1 MYPFPIINGWR
12 ILQIQ
17 KGACMIEKKGVI
29 VCSEDGNLVVPDFP
43 VIPFIEGDGTGP
55 DIWRAARRVMD
66 AAVSSVFSDQRKIQ
80 WLEILA
86 GEKAYNQTQSWL
98 PNDTLEAIKT
108 YRVAIKGPLTTPVG
122 EGIRSINV
130 GLRQELDLYA
140 CVRPVKYIGGIPSP
154 MVKPSDVDMI
164 IFREN
169 TEDVYMGLEWKA
181 GSPIAQKIIDLVKSE
196 DGRDIRPDSGVGLKP
211 ISRFGT
217 RRLVRMAIEYALEH
231 KKESVTIV
239 HKGNIMKFTE
249 GAFRTWGYE
258 VAQEEFGEKTITE
271 VELWEKYNGTVPSGK
286 VVIKDRIADAMFQQI
301 LLRPAE
307 YDVLAMPNLNGDYMS
322 DALSAMVGGLGLAP
336 GANIGDGIALFEA
349 THGTAPKY
357 AGQDKVNP
365 GSLILSGTMMLDY
378 LGWKE
383 AADRIRKG
391 LAEAVANKR
400 VTYDLARQMEGA
412 VEVKCSEFAEEIVRY
427 L

>member
-1 MYPFPIINGWR
+1 MTENSGN
-12 ILQIQ
+12 
-17 KGACMIEKKGVI
+17 I
-29 VCSEDGNLVVPDFP
+29 VYSEDGNLVVPDFP
-43 VIPFIEGDGTGP
+43 VIPFIEGDGIGP
-55 DIWRAARRVMD
+55 DIWRAAQRVLD
-66 AAVSSVFSDQRKIQ
+66 AAVLSVFGDKRKIQ

-86 GEKAYNQTQSWL
+86 GEKAFNRTQSWL
-98 PNDTLEAIKT
+98 PNDTLEAIET
-108 YRVAIKGPLTTPVG
+108 HRVAIKGPLTTPVG

-140 CVRPVKYIGGIPSP
+140 CVRPVKYIDGIPSP
-154 MVKPSDVDMI
+154 MVKPSNVDMI

-181 GSPIAQKIIDLVKSE
+181 GSSIAQKIIDLVKSE
-196 DGRDIRPDSGVGLKP
+196 DGRTIRPDSGVGLKP

-217 RRLVRMAIEYALEH
+217 QRLVRMAIEYALEH

-271 VELWEKYNGTVPSGK
+271 VELWEKYDGKIPSDK

-322 DALSAMVGGLGLAP
+322 DALAAMVGGLGMAP
-336 GANIGDGIALFEA
+336 GANIGDGMALFEA

-365 GSLILSGTMMLDY
+365 GSLILSGAMMLDY
-378 LGWKE
+378 LDWKE

-391 LAEAVANKR
+391 LAKAVAKKR

-412 VEVKCSEFAEEIVRY
+412 VEVKCSQFAEEIV
-427 L
+427 LQM

>member
-1 MYPFPIINGWR
+1 MTE
-12 ILQIQ
+12 QS
-17 KGACMIEKKGVI
+17 GVI
-29 VCSEDGNLVVPDFP
+29 VYSEDGNLVVPDFP
-43 VIPFIEGDGTGP
+43 VIPFIEGDGIGP
-55 DIWRAARRVMD
+55 DIWRAARRVLD
-66 AAVSSVFSDQRKIQ
+66 AAVLSVFGDKRKIQ

-86 GEKAYNQTQSWL
+86 GEKAYNRTQSWL
-98 PNDTLEAIKT
+98 PNDTLEAIRT

-140 CVRPVKYIGGIPSP
+140 CVRPVKYIDGIPSP
-154 MVKPSDVDMI
+154 MLRPSDVDMI

-181 GSPIAQKIIDLVKSE
+181 GSSTAQKIIDLVKSE
-196 DGRDIRPDSGVGLKP
+196 DGRTIRPDSGVGLKP

-249 GAFRTWGYE
+249 GAFRNWGYE
-258 VAQEEFGEKTITE
+258 AAKEEFGEKTITE
-271 VELWEKYNGTVPSGK
+271 AELWEKYNGTIPSNK

-322 DALSAMVGGLGLAP
+322 DALAAMVGGLGMAP

-365 GSLILSGTMMLDY
+365 GSLILSGAMMLDY
-378 LGWKE
+378 LGWKTAGNRVRE
-383 AADRIRKG
+383 G
-391 LAEAVANKR
+391 LEKAVAKKR

-412 VEVKCSEFAEEIVRY
+412 IEVKCSAFAEEIVRHI
-427 L
+427 

>member
-1 MYPFPIINGWR
+1 MTE
-12 ILQIQ
+12 QS
-17 KGACMIEKKGVI
+17 KVI
-29 VCSEDGNLVVPDFP
+29 VYSEDGNLVVPDFP

-66 AAVSSVFSDQRKIQ
+66 AAVSSVFGDKRKIQ

-86 GEKAYNQTQSWL
+86 GEKAFNQTQSWL

-108 YRVAIKGPLTTPVG
+108 HRVAIKGPLTTPVG

-271 VELWEKYNGTVPSGK
+271 AQLWEKFNGTVPSDK

>member
-1 MYPFPIINGWR
+1 MTENSGN
-12 ILQIQ
+12 
-17 KGACMIEKKGVI
+17 I
-29 VCSEDGNLVVPDFP
+29 VYSEDGNLVVPDFP
-43 VIPFIEGDGTGP
+43 VIPFIEGDGIGP
-55 DIWRAARRVMD
+55 DIWRAAQRVLD
-66 AAVSSVFSDQRKIQ
+66 AAVLSVFGDKRKIQ

-86 GEKAYNQTQSWL
+86 GEKAFNRTQSWL
-98 PNDTLEAIKT
+98 PNDTLEAIET
-108 YRVAIKGPLTTPVG
+108 HRVAIKGPLTTPVG

-140 CVRPVKYIGGIPSP
+140 CVRPVKYIDGIPSP

-181 GSPIAQKIIDLVKSE
+181 GSSIAQKIIDLVKSE
-196 DGRDIRPDSGVGLKP
+196 DGRTIRPDSGVGLKP

-217 RRLVRMAIEYALEH
+217 QRLVRMAIEYALEH

-271 VELWEKYNGTVPSGK
+271 VELWEKYDGKIPSDK

-322 DALSAMVGGLGLAP
+322 DALAAMVGGLGMAP
-336 GANIGDGIALFEA
+336 GANIGDGMALFEA

-365 GSLILSGTMMLDY
+365 GSLILSGAMMLDY
-378 LGWKE
+378 LDWKE

-391 LAEAVANKR
+391 LAKAVAKKR

-412 VEVKCSEFAEEIVRY
+412 VEVKCSQFAEEIV
-427 L
+427 LQM

>member
-1 MYPFPIINGWR
+1 
-12 ILQIQ
+12 
-17 KGACMIEKKGVI
+17 MIENNGIITYTGDEKLNI
-29 VCSEDGNLVVPDFP
+29 PDFP
-43 VIPFIEGDGTGP
+43 VIPFIEGDGIGP
-55 DIWRAARRVMD
+55 DIWRAARCVLD
-66 AAVSSVFSDQRKIQ
+66 AAVAGSYENDRKIQ
-80 WLEILA
+80 WLEVLA
-86 GEKAYNQTQSWL
+86 GEKAFNQTQTWL
-98 PNDTLEAIKT
+98 PEETLEKIRT
-108 YRVAIKGPLTTPVG
+108 HRVAIKGPLTTPVG

-130 GLRQELDLYA
+130 SLRQELDLYA
-140 CVRPVKYIGGIPSP
+140 CVRPVKYITGIPSP
-154 MVKPSDVDMI
+154 MQKPWDVDMV

-181 GSPIAQKIIDLVKSE
+181 DSSMAKKIIDLVKTE
-196 DGRDIRPDSGVGLKP
+196 DGREIRAGSGIGLKP
-211 ISRFGT
+211 MSRFGT
-217 RRLVRMAIEYALEH
+217 RRLVRMAIEYASEH
-231 KKESVTIV
+231 KKKSVTLV

-249 GAFRTWGYE
+249 GAFRSWGYQ
-258 VAQEEFGEKTITE
+258 VAREEFGEQVITE
-271 VELWEKYNGTVPSGK
+271 EELWEKHDGEIPANK

-336 GANIGDGIALFEA
+336 GANIGDGCALFEA

-365 GSLILSGTMMLDY
+365 GSLILSGAMMLDY

-383 AADRIRKG
+383 AADRVRDG
-391 LAEAVANKR
+391 LVKTVEQKR

-412 VEVKCSEFAEEIVRY
+412 VEVKCSEFAEEIIRN

>member
-1 MYPFPIINGWR
+1 MTEHNGIITY
-12 ILQIQ
+12 
-17 KGACMIEKKGVI
+17 
-29 VCSEDGNLVVPDFP
+29 SDDGKLNVPDVP
-43 VIPFIEGDGTGP
+43 VIPFIEGDGIGP
-55 DIWRAARRVMD
+55 DIWRAARRVLD
-66 AAVSSVFSDQRKIQ
+66 VAVSRSYGGDRKIQ
-80 WLEILA
+80 WLEVLA
-86 GEKAYNQTQSWL
+86 GEKAFNQTQTWL
-98 PNDTLEAIKT
+98 PEETLEKIRIH
-108 YRVAIKGPLTTPVG
+108 RVAIKGPLTTPAG

-130 GLRQELDLYA
+130 SLRQELDLYA
-140 CVRPVKYIGGIPSP
+140 CVRPTKYITGIPSP
-154 MVKPSDVDMI
+154 VLRPELVDMV

-181 GSPIAQKIIDLVKSE
+181 GSVMAKKIIDLVKTE
-196 DGRDIRPDSGVGLKP
+196 DGREIRAGSGIGLKP
-211 ISRFGT
+211 MSRFGT

-231 KKESVTIV
+231 KKESVTLV

-258 VAQEEFGEKTITE
+258 VAREEFGEWIITE
-271 VELWEKYNGTVPSGK
+271 EDLWEKHDGK
-286 VVIKDRIADAMFQQI
+286 IPPDKIVIKDRIADAMFQQI

-336 GANIGDGIALFEA
+336 GANIGDGYALFEA

-365 GSLILSGTMMLDY
+365 GSLILSGAMMLDY

-383 AADRIRKG
+383 ATDRVREG
-391 LAEAVANKR
+391 LVKTVEQKR

-412 VEVKCSEFAEEIVRY
+412 VEVKCSEFAEEIIRN

>member
-1 MYPFPIINGWR
+1 MTEDNGIITY
-12 ILQIQ
+12 
-17 KGACMIEKKGVI
+17 
-29 VCSEDGNLVVPDFP
+29 SEDGKLNVPDFP
-43 VIPFIEGDGTGP
+43 VIPFIEGDGIGP
-55 DIWRAARRVMD
+55 DIWRAARRVLD
-66 AAVSSVFSDQRKIQ
+66 AAVSNAYGSDRKIQ
-80 WLEILA
+80 WLEVLA
-86 GEKAYNQTQSWL
+86 GEKAFNQTQNWL
-98 PNDTLEAIKT
+98 PEETLEKIRIH
-108 YRVAIKGPLTTPVG
+108 RVAIKGPLTTPVG

-130 GLRQELDLYA
+130 SLRQELDLYA
-140 CVRPVKYIGGIPSP
+140 CVRPTKYITGIPSP
-154 MVKPSDVDMI
+154 MLRPEDVDMI

-181 GSPIAQKIIDLVKSE
+181 DSVTAKKIIDLVKIE
-196 DGRDIRPDSGVGLKP
+196 DGREIRAGSGIGLKP
-211 ISRFGT
+211 MSRFGT
-217 RRLVRMAIEYALEH
+217 QRLVRMAIEYALEH
-231 KKESVTIV
+231 KKESVTLV

-249 GAFRTWGYE
+249 GAFRTWGYQ
-258 VAQEEFGEKTITE
+258 VAREEFGERVITE
-271 VELWEKYNGTVPSGK
+271 EDLWEKHNGETPGDK
-286 VVIKDRIADAMFQQI
+286 IVIKDRIADAMFQQI

-336 GANIGDGIALFEA
+336 GANIGDGYALFEA

-365 GSLILSGTMMLDY
+365 GSLILSGAMMLDY

-383 AADRIRKG
+383 AADRVRDG
-391 LAEAVANKR
+391 LVKTVEQKR

-412 VEVKCSEFAEEIVRY
+412 VEVKCSEFAEEIIRN

>member
-1 MYPFPIINGWR
+1 MTEDNGIITY
-12 ILQIQ
+12 
-17 KGACMIEKKGVI
+17 
-29 VCSEDGNLVVPDFP
+29 SDDGKLNVPDFP
-43 VIPFIEGDGTGP
+43 VIPFIEGDGIGP
-55 DIWRAARRVMD
+55 DIWRASRRVLD
-66 AAVSSVFSDQRKIQ
+66 AAVSSSYGSDRKIQ
-80 WLEILA
+80 WLEVLA
-86 GEKAYNQTQSWL
+86 GEKAFNQTKTWL
-98 PNDTLEAIKT
+98 PEETLEKIRIH
-108 YRVAIKGPLTTPVG
+108 RVAIKGPLTTPVG

-130 GLRQELDLYA
+130 SLRQELDLYA
-140 CVRPVKYIGGIPSP
+140 CVRPTKYITGIPSP
-154 MVKPSDVDMI
+154 VLRPEDVDMI

-181 GSPIAQKIIDLVKSE
+181 DSVMAKKIIDLVKIE
-196 DGRDIRPDSGVGLKP
+196 DGRKIRAGSGIGLKP
-211 ISRFGT
+211 MSRFGT

-231 KKESVTIV
+231 KKESVTLV

-249 GAFRTWGYE
+249 GAFRTWGYQ
-258 VAQEEFGEKTITE
+258 VAREEFGERVITE
-271 VELWEKYNGTVPSGK
+271 EDLWEKHNGEIPGDK
-286 VVIKDRIADAMFQQI
+286 IVIKDRIADAMFQQI

-336 GANIGDGIALFEA
+336 GANIGDGYALFEA

-365 GSLILSGTMMLDY
+365 GSLILSGAMMLDY
-378 LGWKE
+378 LDWKE
-383 AADRIRKG
+383 AADRVRDG
-391 LAEAVANKR
+391 LVKTVEQKR

-412 VEVKCSEFAEEIVRY
+412 VEVKCSEFAEEIIRN

>member
-1 MYPFPIINGWR
+1 MT
-12 ILQIQ
+12 
-17 KGACMIEKKGVI
+17 EKSGVI
-29 VCSEDGNLVVPDFP
+29 VYSENGNLVVPDFP

-55 DIWRAARRVMD
+55 DIWRATRRVLD
-66 AAVSSVFSDQRKIQ
+66 AAVLSVFGDKRKIE

-86 GEKAYNQTQSWL
+86 GEKAFNQTQSWL
-98 PNDTLEAIKT
+98 PGDTLEAIKT

-140 CVRPVKYIGGIPSP
+140 CVRPVKYIDGIPSP
-154 MVKPSDVDMI
+154 MVNPSDVDMI

-181 GSPIAQKIIDLVKSE
+181 GSLTAQKIIDLVKSE
-196 DGRDIRPDSGVGLKP
+196 DGRHIRPDSGIGLKP

-231 KKESVTIV
+231 KKQSVTIV

-258 VAQEEFGEKTITE
+258 VAQEEFSKNTITE
-271 VELWEKYNGTVPSGK
+271 ADLWEKYDGTIPSGK

-322 DALSAMVGGLGLAP
+322 DSLAAMAGGLGMAP

-365 GSLILSGTMMLDY
+365 GSLILSGVMMLDF

-383 AADRIRKG
+383 AAERVRIGVAK
-391 LAEAVANKR
+391 AVAKKR
-400 VTYDLARQMEGA
+400 VTYDLARQMDGA
-412 VEVKCSEFAEEIVRY
+412 VEVKCSEFAEEIVRQM
-427 L
+427 

>member
-1 MYPFPIINGWR
+1 MRENNGIITY
-12 ILQIQ
+12 
-17 KGACMIEKKGVI
+17 
-29 VCSEDGNLVVPDFP
+29 SDDGKLDVPDFP
-43 VIPFIEGDGTGP
+43 VIPFIEGDGIGP
-55 DIWRAARRVMD
+55 DIWRAARRVLD
-66 AAVSSVFSDQRKIQ
+66 AAVAGSYGNNRKIQ
-80 WLEILA
+80 WLEVLA
-86 GEKAYNQTQSWL
+86 GEKAFNQTQTWL
-98 PNDTLEAIKT
+98 PEETLEKIRT
-108 YRVAIKGPLTTPVG
+108 HRVAIKGPLTTPVG

-130 GLRQELDLYA
+130 SLRQELDLYA
-140 CVRPVKYIGGIPSP
+140 CVRPVKYITGIPSP
-154 MVKPSDVDMI
+154 MLRPWDVDMV

-181 GSPIAQKIIDLVKSE
+181 DSSMAKKIIDLVKIE
-196 DGRDIRPDSGVGLKP
+196 NGREIRAGSGIGLKP

-217 RRLVRMAIEYALEH
+217 RRLVRMAIEYAIAH
-231 KKESVTIV
+231 KKKSVTIV

-249 GAFRTWGYE
+249 GAFRSWGYE
-258 VAQEEFGEKTITE
+258 VAREEFGEWIITE
-271 VELWEKYNGTVPSGK
+271 EELWEKHEGEIPADK
-286 VVIKDRIADAMFQQI
+286 IVIKDRIADAMFQQI

-365 GSLILSGTMMLDY
+365 GSLILSGAMMLHY
-378 LGWKE
+378 LDWKE
-383 AADRIRKG
+383 AADRVREG
-391 LAEAVANKR
+391 LAKAVEQKR

-412 VEVKCSEFAEEIVRY
+412 IEVKCSEFAEEIIRN

>member
-1 MYPFPIINGWR
+1 MTEQN
-12 ILQIQ
+12 
-17 KGACMIEKKGVI
+17 GVI
-29 VCSEDGNLVVPDFP
+29 VYSEDGNLVVPDFP
-43 VIPFIEGDGTGP
+43 VIPFIEGDGIGP
-55 DIWRAARRVMD
+55 DIWRAAQRVLD
-66 AAVSSVFSDQRKIQ
+66 AAVLSVFGDKRKIQ

-86 GEKAYNQTQSWL
+86 GEKAFNQTQSWL
-98 PNDTLEAIKT
+98 PNDTLEAIRT
-108 YRVAIKGPLTTPVG
+108 HRVAIKGPLTTPVG

-140 CVRPVKYIGGIPSP
+140 CVRPVKYIDGIPSP

-181 GSPIAQKIIDLVKSE
+181 GSSIAQKIIDLVKSE
-196 DGRDIRPDSGVGLKP
+196 DGRTIRPDSGVGLKP

-217 RRLVRMAIEYALEH
+217 QRLVRMAIEYALEH

-271 VELWEKYNGTVPSGK
+271 VELWEKYDGKIPSDK

-322 DALSAMVGGLGLAP
+322 DALAAMVGGLGMAP
-336 GANIGDGIALFEA
+336 GANIGDGMALFEA

-365 GSLILSGTMMLDY
+365 GSLILSGAMMLDY
-378 LGWKE
+378 LDWKE

-391 LAEAVANKR
+391 LAKAVAKKR

-412 VEVKCSEFAEEIVRY
+412 VEVKCSQFAEEIV
-427 L
+427 LQM

>member
-1 MYPFPIINGWR
+1 MTENSGN
-12 ILQIQ
+12 
-17 KGACMIEKKGVI
+17 I
-29 VCSEDGNLVVPDFP
+29 VYSEDGNLVVPDFP
-43 VIPFIEGDGTGP
+43 VIPFIEGDGIGP
-55 DIWRAARRVMD
+55 DIWQAARHVLD
-66 AAVSSVFSDQRKIQ
+66 AAVSGVFGDKRKIQ

-86 GEKAYNQTQSWL
+86 GEKAYNRTQSWL
-98 PNDTLEAIKT
+98 PNDTLQAIRT
-108 YRVAIKGPLTTPVG
+108 HRVAIKGPLTTPVG

-140 CVRPVKYIGGIPSP
+140 CVRPVKYIDGIPSP
-154 MVKPSDVDMI
+154 MLRPSDVDMI

-181 GSPIAQKIIDLVKSE
+181 GSSTAQKIIDLVKAE
-196 DGRDIRPDSGVGLKP
+196 DGRDIRPDSGIGIKP

-258 VAQEEFGEKTITE
+258 VAQEEFNEKTITE
-271 VELWEKYNGTVPSGK
+271 AQLWEKYDGKIPSDK

-365 GSLILSGTMMLDY
+365 GSLILSGAMMLDY

-391 LAEAVANKR
+391 LAKAVAKKR

-412 VEVKCSEFAEEIVRY
+412 VEVKCSEFAEEIVRQM
-427 L
+427 

>member
-1 MYPFPIINGWR
+1 MTE
-12 ILQIQ
+12 QS
-17 KGACMIEKKGVI
+17 GVI

-43 VIPFIEGDGTGP
+43 VIPFIEGDGIGP
-55 DIWRAARRVMD
+55 DIWQASKRVMD
-66 AAVSSVFSDQRKIQ
+66 AAVSRVFGDKRKIQ

-86 GEKAYNQTQSWL
+86 GEKAFNRTQSWL
-98 PNDTLEAIKT
+98 PNDTLDAIRT

-140 CVRPVKYIGGIPSP
+140 CVRPVKYIDGIPSP
-154 MVKPSDVDMI
+154 VVKPSDVDMI

-181 GSPIAQKIIDLVKSE
+181 GSPTAQKIIDLVKAE
-196 DGRDIRPDSGVGLKP
+196 DGRTIRPDSGVGIKP

-217 RRLVRMAIEYALEH
+217 QRLVRMAIEYALEH

-258 VAQEEFGEKTITE
+258 VAQEKFGEKTITE
-271 VELWEKYNGTVPSGK
+271 AELWEKYNGTIPSDK

-365 GSLILSGTMMLDY
+365 GSLILSGAMMFDY
-378 LGWKE
+378 LDWKE

-391 LAEAVANKR
+391 LEKAVAKKR

-412 VEVKCSEFAEEIVRY
+412 VEVKCSEFAEEIV
-427 L
+427 LQM

>member
-1 MYPFPIINGWR
+1 MTENSGN
-12 ILQIQ
+12 
-17 KGACMIEKKGVI
+17 I
-29 VCSEDGNLVVPDFP
+29 VYSEDGNLVVPDFP

-55 DIWRAARRVMD
+55 DIWRASRRVLD
-66 AAVSSVFSDQRKIQ
+66 AAVSSVFGDKREIQ

-86 GEKAYNQTQSWL
+86 GEKAFNQTQSWL
-98 PNDTLEAIKT
+98 PNDTLEAIRT
-108 YRVAIKGPLTTPVG
+108 HRVAIKGPLTTPVG

-130 GLRQELDLYA
+130 GLRQELDLYS
-140 CVRPVKYIGGIPSP
+140 CVRPVKYIDGIPSP
-154 MVKPSDVDMI
+154 MVRPSDVDMI

-181 GSPIAQKIIDLVKSE
+181 GSSTAQKIIDLVKSE
-196 DGRDIRPDSGVGLKP
+196 DGRDIRPDSGIGLKP

-217 RRLVRMAIEYALEH
+217 QRLVRMAIEYALEH

-258 VAQEEFGEKTITE
+258 IAQEEFGEKTITE
-271 VELWEKYNGTVPSGK
+271 EELWEKYDGTIPSDK

-307 YDVLAMPNLNGDYMS
+307 YGVLAMPNLNGDYMS
-322 DALSAMVGGLGLAP
+322 DSLAAMAGGLGMAP

-357 AGQDKVNP
+357 AGLDKVNP
-365 GSLILSGTMMLDY
+365 GSLILSGAMMLDY
-378 LGWKE
+378 LDWKE
-383 AADRIRKG
+383 AADRVRIG
-391 LAEAVANKR
+391 LAKAVAKKR

-412 VEVKCSEFAEEIVRY
+412 VEVKCSEFAEEIV
-427 L
+427 LQM